1 LLGQYQRASFGLQWH
16 LPLLMH
22 FLRFACNMPGKGHF
36 RKFMQVKQKFAYKL
50 LFALASTAITCL
62 RLAIYSAL

>member
-1 LLGQYQRASFGLQWH
+1 
-16 LPLLMH
+16 MH